1 MKISEHWLREWL
13 PVDLDTQAL
22 AHRLTMAG
30 LEVDGVE
37 PAAPAFQQ
45 VVVGEVVACEP
56 HPDADKLSVCRV
68 EDGSGDALQI
78 VCGAPNVRTGM
89 KAPLARV
96 GGVLPD
102 GMKIK
107 RAKLRGVEST
117 GMLCSARELGLSE
130 DAAGL
135 MELPADAPV
144 GEDLRAW
151 LQLDDAVIEVDL
163 TPNRGDC
170 LGMSGVAREVSA
182 LTGIDMV
189 ATEPQPIAPVLDDRV
204 DITLEDGAAC
214 PRYVGRVVRGVDV
227 GAQSPMWLQERLRRA
242 GVRSLGPVVDVTN
255 YVMLEYGQPMH
266 AFDLARVDGGVIV
279 RQARAGESLKLIGD
293 ETVELQDGTLVIA
306 DHRGPIAMAGVM
318 GGADSA
324 VGDTTQ
330 DILFESA
337 FFAPEAIAGRAR
349 QYGLHTDSSHR
360 FERGVD
366 PAGQVRAMERATALL
381 IAIAG
386 GRPGSVLE
394 QTQPD
399 HVPASRQV
407 TLRAGRIRQ
416 LLGMDI
422 PEEQVSGILGRLG
435 MAVIN
440 HDDHWLVDVPAYR
453 FDISIEA
460 DLIEELARVY
470 GYDRIPESRPA
481 TPARIQPQSEK
492 VLPVSRLREVL
503 VDRGY
508 QEAVT
513 YSFVEPG
520 MQAQLDPDHTPVP
533 LANPIS
539 AELAV
544 MRTSLWPG
552 LVKAAVYNRHR
563 QQSRLRLFETGLRF
577 RGTLDDLD
585 QDSMLAGI
593 VLGPVAPE
601 QWAEKPRS
609 ADFFDV
615 KGDVEAL
622 LSLSGRG
629 EAFRF
634 VADSHPALHPGQSAR
649 IELDG
654 QEVGWLGAVHPQLG
668 DRLDLDA
675 AAFLFELRLDVLQ
688 QARVPAFEPLS
699 RYPSI
704 RRDLAMVVDA
714 SVTAAALNACVRAAG
729 GDLLKNVILFD
740 IYQGKGV
747 EQGKKSVGMGLI
759 LQDLSRTLKDTEV
772 DALVTDVVDRL
783 RHELDAE
790 LRG

>member
-37 PAAPAFQQ
+37 MAAPAFEQI
-45 VVVGEVVACEP
+45 VVGEVLECSA

-68 EDGSGDALQI
+68 DDGSGEPLQV
-78 VCGAPNVRTGM
+78 VCGAPNVRAGL

-96 GGVLPD
+96 GGVLPE

-117 GMLCSARELGLSE
+117 GMLCSARELGLSD

-135 MELPADAPV
+135 MALPADAPV
-144 GEDLRAW
+144 GRDLREW

-170 LGMSGVAREVSA
+170 LGMNGVAREVSA
-182 LTGIDMV
+182 LTAVDV
-189 ATEPQPIAPVLDDRV
+189 TAAEPESVAPVADDRV
-204 DITLEDGAAC
+204 SIDLDDGVAC

-227 GAQSPMWLQERLRRA
+227 RAESPIWLQERLRRA

-255 YVMLEYGQPMH
+255 YVMLELGQPMH
-266 AFDLARVDGGVIV
+266 AFDLARIQGGIIV
-279 RQARAGESLKLIGD
+279 RQSRDGETLRLLGD
-293 ETVELQDGTLVIA
+293 DTVELRAGTLVIA
-306 DHRGPIAMAGVM
+306 DHQAPLAMAGVM

-324 VGDTTQ
+324 VGDTTA

-337 FFAPEAIAGRAR
+337 FFAPDAIAGRAR

-366 PAGQVRAMERATALL
+366 PAGQVRAVERATALL
-381 IAIAG
+381 TAIAG
-386 GRPGSVLE
+386 GEPGPVLE
-394 QTQPD
+394 QVD
-399 HVPASRQV
+399 EAHVPAPRDV
-407 TLRAGRIRQ
+407 TLRAARIRQ

-422 PEEQVSGILGRLG
+422 PADEVVGILERLG
-435 MAVIN
+435 MTVTAEGDQWQVR
-440 HDDHWLVDVPAYR
+440 VPAYR

-460 DLIEELARVY
+460 DLIEELARIH
-470 GYDRIPESRPA
+470 GYDRIPETRPA
-481 TPARIQPQSEK
+481 TPARIQPQSETQ
-492 VLPVSRLREVL
+492 LPLSRLRDVL

-520 MQAQLDPDHTPVP
+520 VQALLDPDHPPVP

-539 AELAV
+539 AEMAV

-563 QQSRLRLFETGLRF
+563 QQQRLRLFETGLRF
-577 RGTLDDLD
+577 RGALDDLA
-585 QDSMLAGI
+585 QEPMLAGV

-601 QWAEKPRS
+601 QWAERPRPV
-609 ADFFDV
+609 DFFDI

-622 LSLSGRG
+622 LSVSGRG
-629 EAFRF
+629 GAFRF
-634 VADSHPALHPGQSAR
+634 VADTHPALHPGQTAR
-649 IELDG
+649 VELDG
-654 QEVGWLGAVHPQLG
+654 EPVGWLGAVHPQLQG
-668 DRLDLDA
+668 RLELDGT
-675 AAFLFELRLDVLQ
+675 AFLFEVRLDVLQ
-688 QARVPAFEPLS
+688 EARLPAFEPLS
-699 RYPSI
+699 RFPSI
-704 RRDLAMVVDA
+704 RRDLAIVVEA
-714 SVTAAALNACVRAAG
+714 SVSAAALDATVRQAG
-729 GDLLKNVILFD
+729 GELLQDVILFD
-740 IYQGKGV
+740 VYQGKGV
-747 EQGKKSVGMGLI
+747 GDGMKSVGIGLI
-759 LQDLSRTLKDTEV
+759 LQDLSRTLVDSDV
-772 DALVTDVVDRL
+772 DAVVDRVVAQL
-783 RHELDAE
+783 RHELHAE